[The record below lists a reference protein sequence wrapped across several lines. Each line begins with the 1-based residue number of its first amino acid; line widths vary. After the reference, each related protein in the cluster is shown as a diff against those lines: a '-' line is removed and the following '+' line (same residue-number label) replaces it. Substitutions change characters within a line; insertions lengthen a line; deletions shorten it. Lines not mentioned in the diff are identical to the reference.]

1 MNIRNFG
8 IIAHIDHGK
17 STLADRMLELTNT
30 IEKRKMKNQVLDNM
44 ELERE
49 RGITIKMQPVRMT
62 WSPSHSSLELKASYI
77 LNLIDT
83 PGHIDFS
90 YEVSRALRAVEGVVL
105 LVDATQGVEAQTL
118 SVLTMA
124 KEQGLVVIPALS
136 KVDSPLARVEEIKA
150 EIVSLLDCDEKEI
163 IETSGK
169 TGLGVEDL
177 LNNIIEKIPGPKLAK
192 GHPLGPGQFKGDPL
206 QALVFDF
213 KYSTHRGIIVFVRVM
228 KGEVSSRENLIFRVA
243 GQKFVALEVGVF
255 KPNEEVVESLKEGE
269 IGYIVTGIK
278 TPGIVSVGDTIGK
291 EKEYAPALSGYSVPK
306 PVVWA
311 SIFPEDQNDL
321 LLLRQS
327 LAKLK
332 LTDSSLYYEEESSG
346 VLGKGFRCGFLG
358 MLHLE
363 IITERLKREFDLELV
378 VTQPSITYDVVYKK
392 AEKGMS
398 ADRKEKIYS
407 PAFFPEDGLLEK
419 IEEPWVNVHIITPTD
434 YVGSLMPLLYEHEA
448 EISATESLGST
459 GSLQVGDGPISQKL
473 HGTSKT
479 NIQALMPLR
488 ELMRGFFDKLKS
500 ISQGYASLSY
510 EEAGAREANVTKLAV
525 LINGEEEPALA
536 RVVSKRIVEK
546 EAETIAEKL
555 KTLLPRQMFE
565 LKIQTKSGG
574 RIIASKTIS
583 AFRKDV
589 TQHMYGGDIT
599 RKMKLR
605 EKQKKGK
612 KKMKNRGKI
621 RIPQDVFIKI
631 MRPD

>member
-1 MNIRNFG
+1 MINNIRNFG

-17 STLADRMLELTNT
+17 STLADRMLELTGT
-30 IEKRKMKNQVLDNM
+30 IEKRKMHAQMLDSM

-49 RGITIKMQPVRMT
+49 RGITIKMQPVRMLWQT
-62 WSPSHSSLELKASYI
+62 AEKMPFSVNRYV

-118 SVLTMA
+118 SVLAMA
-124 KEQGLVVIPALS
+124 IEQKLVVIPALS
-136 KVDSPLARVEEIKA
+136 KIDSPLARVSEIKA
-150 EIVSLLDCDEKEI
+150 EIVSLLGCKEEEI

-169 TGLGVEDL
+169 TGEGVKTL
-177 LNNIIEKIPGPKLAK
+177 LMEIVKKIPSPAEKNNKERLLRPE
-192 GHPLGPGQFKGDPL
+192 HSFPL

-213 KYSTHRGIIVFVRVM
+213 KYSTHKGIIVFVRVM
-228 KGEVSSRENLIFRVA
+228 KGQVSSRENLIFRVA
-243 GQKFVALEVGVF
+243 GKKFVALEVGIF
-255 KPNEEVVESLKEGE
+255 KPTEESKESLKEGE

-291 EKEYAPALSGYSVPK
+291 EKENAPALSGYSVPN

-363 IITERLKREFDLELV
+363 IISERLKREFDLTLV
-378 VTQPSITYDVVYKK
+378 ITQPSITYNVVYKK
-392 AEKGMS
+392 AEKGMP

-419 IEEPWVNVHIITPTD
+419 IEEPWVNVHIITPTQ
-434 YVGSLMPLLYEHEA
+434 YVGNLLPFLYEHEG
-448 EISATESLGST
+448 EISSAESLGLAHS
-459 GSLQVGDGPISQKL
+459 SQVGDG
-473 HGTSKT
+473 KT
-479 NIQALMPLR
+479 RILVFMPLR

-500 ISQGYASLSY
+500 LSQGYASLSY
-510 EEAGAREANVTKLAV
+510 EEAGVREANVTKLSV
-525 LINGEEEPALA
+525 LVGGQEEPALA

-555 KTLLPRQMFE
+555 KNLLPRQMFE

-612 KKMKNRGKI
+612 KKMKDKGKI
-621 RIPQDVFIKI
+621 KIPQDVFIKI